1 MRVDVTTP
9 ENVRHV
15 AERMRASDFREF
27 SALSHAD
34 NQEEMTTLLV
44 QGYGEHPSGICAYDG
59 EEPVAVGAMVQ
70 GRPNV
75 VTLMFFATD
84 EFPKIA
90 LPLTRFI
97 TKNLFEKYRGEG
109 VHRIECI
116 SVDGYD
122 EAHRWIKLLG
132 LHHEAVMPGFGK
144 NGEAFHSY
152 SWVKT

>member
-15 AERMRASDFREF
+15 AERMRASDYREF
-27 SALSHAD
+27 SALSYAET
-34 NQEEMTTLLV
+34 QAELTTLLV
-44 QGYGEHPSGICAYDG
+44 QGYGEHQSGICAYDG
-59 EEPVAVGAMVQ
+59 DEPVAVGAMVQ

-84 EFPKIA
+84 DFPKIA
-90 LPLTRFI
+90 LALTRFI
-97 TKNLFEKYRGEG
+97 TKNLFEKYRAEG

-116 SVDGYD
+116 SIDGYD

-152 SWVKT
+152 AKVWS

>member
-1 MRVDVTTP
+1 MIIDVTTP
-9 ENVRHV
+9 ENVRHI
-15 AERMRASDFREF
+15 AERMRDSDYREF

-34 NQEEMTTLLV
+34 SREALVEILV
-44 QGYGEHPSGICAYDG
+44 QNYGNHPSGICAYAGD
-59 EEPVAVGAMVQ
+59 EPVAAGAMVE

-97 TKNLFEKYRGEG
+97 TKNLFEKYRAEG
-109 VHRIECI
+109 VHRIECVSI
-116 SVDGYD
+116 DGYD

-132 LHHEAVMPGFGK
+132 LHHEAVFPGFGK
-144 NGEAFHSY
+144 NGEAFHQFSKVW
-152 SWVKT
+152 S